1 MAVADMLAAGCNW
14 KEDPRTVLEVL
25 QTAADGGAEW
35 LWCDPL
41 GESWR
46 EQTVRQQGAELLQQC
61 KNSFF
66 QPIACLVWG
75 ADDLPLLEEADV
87 LIVPPENMQ
96 NYSLLH
102 LLGQQG
108 KPVILCRHPGS
119 TVRELLY
126 AAEHVRPL
134 GERVFFCLGPVHTAG
149 GPVLDLDAVAQL
161 RKFSSLPIL
170 AAPPQ
175 RGLELAAIAAG
186 VDGLLLEADHR
197 GEHQIFQLR
206 QQITAMKGLCHKPA
220 GMKTVKRPR
229 ILWE

>member
-1 MAVADMLAAGCNW
+1 MLAAGSNW
-14 KEDPRTVLEVL
+14 KEDPRAVL
-25 QTAADGGAEW
+25 QTLQKAADGGAAW

-41 GESWR
+41 GASWR
-46 EQTVRQQGAELLQQC
+46 DDAVRQQGVELLQQC
-61 KNSFF
+61 RNQFF

-75 ADDLPLLEEADV
+75 ADDLPLLEQADMF
-87 LIVPPENMQ
+87 IVPPENMQ
-96 NYSLLH
+96 NYNLLH

-161 RKFSSLPIL
+161 RQFSAVPVL
-170 AAPPQ
+170 AAPQQ

-186 VDGLLLEADHR
+186 AEGLLLEADELS
-197 GEHQIFQLR
+197 EHQIALLR

-220 GMKTVKRPR
+220 GMKSFKRPR

>member
-1 MAVADMLAAGCNW
+1 MYCSDYHLHTLISSDSPASLEQQVRSALEAGLN
-14 KEDPRTVLEVL
+14 
-25 QTAADGGAEW
+25 
-35 LWCDPL
+35 
-41 GESWR
+41 
-46 EQTVRQQGAELLQQC
+46 ELC
-61 KNSFF
+61 VTDHWN
-66 QPIACLVWG
+66 
-75 ADDLPLLEEADV
+75 
-87 LIVPPENMQ
+87 
-96 NYSLLH
+96 

-161 RKFSSLPIL
+161 RQFSPVPVL
-170 AAPPQ
+170 AATRQ

-186 VDGLLLEADHR
+186 AEGLLLEADDLN
-197 GEHQIFQLR
+197 EHQITLLR
-206 QQITAMKGLCHKPA
+206 HQITAMKGLCHKPA
-220 GMKTVKRPR
+220 GLKSMKHPR

>member
-1 MAVADMLAAGCNW
+1 MLAAGSNW
-14 KEDPRTVLEVL
+14 KEDPRAVL
-25 QTAADGGAEW
+25 QVLQAAADGGAEW

-46 EQTVRQQGAELLQQC
+46 SDAVRQQGVELLQQC
-61 KNSFF
+61 KNQFF
-66 QPIACLVWG
+66 QPIACLVWS
-75 ADDLPLLEEADV
+75 ADDLPLLEQADM
-87 LIVPPENMQ
+87 LIIPPENMQ

-161 RKFSSLPIL
+161 RQFSPVPVL
-170 AAPPQ
+170 AATRQ

-186 VDGLLLEADHR
+186 AEGLLLEADDLN
-197 GEHQIFQLR
+197 EHQITLLR
-206 QQITAMKGLCHKPA
+206 HQITAMKGLCHKPA
-220 GMKTVKRPR
+220 GLKSMKHPR